1 LACRRRQ
8 SLKLKSA
15 NRPFSLFQPVIAAL
29 SANSSMTNRYLTPGD
44 KLRFGIIG
52 FALLVFFVAQLLAPL
67 PIEWISFAEPYFLI
81 AFLAAIG
88 LAYRGL
94 NRDEGIAAAC
104 FVLAQIFMFVNVGVL
119 DNYLGLALRRP
130 LIDECLAGVEHTLGL
145 DWWAYVNWVKSDPF
159 FGRVLTVA
167 YSASSWELTPAIV
180 FLGFT
185 RRFAY
190 LDRVTLAFM
199 LAGSMTIAFW
209 VVFPNLGA
217 LPLHYAQGLP
227 EPAFGLAMSRAEAM
241 QQLALFAGP
250 VPTLRFSD
258 LMGIIGC
265 PSFHT
270 VMIVLTVYAV
280 WELRFA
286 RTLAFA
292 CNFLVLLSIPA
303 DGGHHFIDVAGGF
316 LVALASIALADALLR
331 QAEPAEPRNLRAR
344 QALIFVK
351 RVLRLA
357 KV

>member
-1 LACRRRQ
+1 
-8 SLKLKSA
+8 
-15 NRPFSLFQPVIAAL
+15 
-29 SANSSMTNRYLTPGD
+29 MTNPYLTSAD
-44 KLRFGIIG
+44 KLRLGVIG
-52 FALLVFFVAQLLAPL
+52 LAWLIFLIGQLFSPLKVEWPTFAL
-67 PIEWISFAEPYFLI
+67 SYFLI
-81 AFLAAIG
+81 AILAATG
-88 LAYRGL
+88 LACRGL
-94 NRDEGIAAAC
+94 TREKGFAAAC
-104 FVLAQIFMFVNVGVL
+104 FVLAQILLFSNFIVL
-119 DNYLGLALRRP
+119 DNYLGLALHRP
-130 LIDECLAGVEHTLGL
+130 LIDEYLAQIDRSMGI
-145 DWWAYVNWVKSDPF
+145 DWWAYVNWVKSNPF
-159 FGRVLTVA
+159 FARVLTYA
-167 YSASSWELTPAIV
+167 YLSSLSQLAGVIL

-185 RRFAY
+185 RRFAR
-190 LDRVTLAFM
+190 LDRLALAFM
-199 LAGSMTIAFW
+199 LSASMTIAFW

-227 EPAFGLAMSRAEAM
+227 EPAFGLAMSRTQAM
-241 QQLALFAGP
+241 QQLALFTGP
-250 VPTLRFSD
+250 VPTLRFSN

-286 RTLAFA
+286 RMLALG

-331 QAEPAEPRNLRAR
+331 QAKPAEPRTLRAR